1 MSIFDFWVTSFKNRS
16 DFGCHLVARVTAR
29 IRPGRRRSRRPVGGA
44 PRGLLHEDG
53 DTLNVAQLARKVPTD
68 VGSRLA
74 AELHPRT
81 RQLIQG
87 GSRRSSLLAIL
98 RQQILGRHDKNF
110 PPAA

>member
-16 DFGCHLVARVTAR
+16 DFGCHLV
-29 IRPGRRRSRRPVGGA
+29 
-44 PRGLLHEDG
+44 GL
-53 DTLNVAQLARKVPTD
+53 
-68 VGSRLA
+68 
-74 AELHPRT
+74 ELHPRT